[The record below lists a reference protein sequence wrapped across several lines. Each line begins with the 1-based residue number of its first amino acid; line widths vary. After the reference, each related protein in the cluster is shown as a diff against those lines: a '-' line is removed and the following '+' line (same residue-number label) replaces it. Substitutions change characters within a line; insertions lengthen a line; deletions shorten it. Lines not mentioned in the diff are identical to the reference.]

1 MFTMVTT
8 QIHCPMKTHFLIAGL
23 LLMFALSCSNF
34 ELEHYSSIS
43 APVGLMTKSIDVQ
56 MNYSQMQ
63 SYWLQRDSII
73 NVMKLSEDGDEKLSL
88 CQMDENDLLEMSTS
102 ELVATCYTFPLAY
115 DVFLS
120 NDEKYGTEFYIDHFN
135 GLKELCKRSDGLQ
148 ELIRLYSSVDPG
160 QGHPQLSEAY
170 IERLLLAD
178 SFYSKLSFEDAT
190 LLSDVIAEKIKRR
203 KEATYPL
210 ISQCR
215 ILELS
220 IRLNNNGFPSANKI
234 NQVSMPNRSY
244 YTSVYTPFG
253 QSVDAYVESDE
264 WSPQEINDI
273 AAYITSTYS
282 NVTIAGPASKKYN
295 CHAYA
300 WMGATNYWIFG
311 YDVYKYYT
319 NDLYTSCSSSEAEK
333 IVYAGDH
340 SAVKNNSSYYISKWG
355 DQSLVIHAPTNVPA
369 SYSPS
374 NRSYYRDPVT
384 ISGPDYMEV
393 GETYVYTVSPYMS
406 YATYDW
412 SIDQNDNRYQIISIN
427 NNVLQVK
434 FLMNAIFDVYCD
446 VCNSSGNHV
455 KTVMYETLY

>member
-135 GLKELCKRSDGLQ
+135 GLKELCKWSDGLQ

-300 WMGATNYWIFG
+300 WEGATNYWIYG
-311 YDVYKYYT
+311 YDVYKFYT
-319 NDLYTSCSSSEAEK
+319 NDLYTSCPSSEAEK

-340 SAVKNNSSYYISKWG
+340 SAVKYNSTKYISKWG
-355 DQSLVIHAPTNVPA
+355 DQSLVIHTPTNVPA